1 VLDQNADAV
10 AWATGLF
17 AVDTSSINGNA
28 LARRQRVEAARAA
41 AARIEAARVEAARA
55 VAAGFPA
62 ARTAVDGATAGTALP
77 VR

>member
-28 LARRQRVEAARAA
+28 LARRQRVEAARVA
-41 AARIEAARVEAARA
+41 AARA